1 MYFKKH
7 LLTLSSLL
15 LLTVAL
21 QTQVWAQVVT
31 FSPSFATS
39 EDSLRVV
46 LDATQGN
53 QGLENFDGRVYL
65 HTGLI
70 TSNSTTGSD
79 WKYVPFGWET
89 NDASVEATDLGDN
102 KWAFTYKPS
111 IREFF
116 GVTDPNEVIE
126 QVAIV
131 YKGVRNGAIVAEG
144 KDEGNADIFIELT
157 AGEAAAR
164 FVTPDSDYEF
174 MKSDGSLDLVG
185 IGTVVGGDLNLELFK
200 NDVSVATT
208 TDDTLRF
215 TYVPQA
221 GDTDI
226 EFDLVA
232 SNGANLADTA
242 SFFVTVRE
250 NDGAVVARPNGLE
263 DGITY
268 NSDTSVQ
275 LSLYAPGKDFIYV
288 IGDFNN
294 WTPSSEYLMKKDIQG
309 GDVWYWTEIDG
320 LTAGQQ
326 YGMQYLVDGEITI
339 ADPYSELVL
348 DEFNDQ
354 FISDDVFPNLKPY
367 PTGKTSHMVSVL
379 TPGEEE
385 YEWEVTDFDAP
396 DNDKLV
402 NYKLLLRDFIADHSY
417 STLIDTLD
425 YIANLGVNAIEFL
438 PVNEFDGNESWGYNP
453 AFHLALDKYYGTP
466 NEFKRFVDEAHK
478 RGIAVIL
485 DVVLNHSFGQNP
497 LVRLWNEGDFGNPT
511 AENPYFNTAAR
522 HPFNVGYDFNHES
535 SKTRYYSKR
544 VMEYWIEEYK
554 VDGYRFDLSKGF
566 TQTNNPND
574 VGAWGNYD
582 QSRVDIWLEY
592 YAHIKSVDPEA
603 YVILE
608 HFADNNE
615 EKVLADAGMLLWGN
629 SNSAYNE
636 ATMGYNDGGKSN
648 LNGVRSSS
656 RGFQFNHLVSY
667 MESHDEQW
675 LMFKNRSFGNSS
687 GDYNIRELGTA
698 LDRMELAGV
707 FFFPIPGP
715 RMIWQFGELGYG
727 YGDAGEQCL
736 NDSDD
741 CPASAPGRTAN
752 KPIRWDY
759 NEDPDRK
766 DLYNT
771 WASVIKLRNSSEAFT
786 RPDNATYALSGS
798 VKYYRYEHTDSDVVA
813 IGNFGVTSTTQQ
825 VDFTQG
831 GIWYDFF
838 NNSTIDVNGETNQH
852 EIALAPGEYRLFTT
866 KEFNMSVSAEEE
878 VVDNSP
884 NAFKLYQNY
893 PNPFNPSTNITFDV
907 AEAGFVSVEV
917 FNLLGQKVANLVQEP
932 KAAGSYTVRFDASGL
947 SSGIYIYR
955 LTSGNVVKTQKM
967 MLMK

>member
-1 MYFKKH
+1 MQNPKK
-7 LLTLSSLL
+7 LFTFTSLFIVL
-15 LLTVAL
+15 VAL

-39 EDSLRVV
+39 EDSMRVV

-53 QGLENFDGRVYL
+53 EGLVNFDGRVYL

-70 TSNSTTGSD
+70 TSKSTSGSD
-79 WKYVPFGWET
+79 WQYVPFGWET
-89 NDASVEATDLGDN
+89 NDASVEATNLGDN

-131 YKGVRNGAIVAEG
+131 YKGVRNGSIVAEG

-174 MKSDGSLDLVG
+174 LKSDESLELVG
-185 IGTVVGGDLNLELFK
+185 IGTVNAGDLSLELFK

-215 TYVPQA
+215 TYVPEA

-232 SNGANLADTA
+232 SNGAALSDTA
-242 SFFVTVRE
+242 SFFVTVRA
-250 NDGAVVARPNGLE
+250 NDGEVAARPEGLE

-275 LSLYAPGKDFIYV
+275 LSLYAPNKDFVYV
-288 IGDFNN
+288 IGDFND
-294 WTPSSEYLMKKDIQG
+294 WTPSSEYLMKKDVQS
-309 GDVWYWTEIDG
+309 GDVWFWTEIDG
-320 LTAGQQ
+320 LTAGEQ
-326 YGMQYLVDGEITI
+326 YGMQYLVDGEIRI

-367 PTGKTSHMVSVL
+367 PAGKTSQMVGLL
-379 TPGEEE
+379 TPGETE
-385 YEWEVTDFDAP
+385 YVWEVTDFDAP
-396 DNDKLV
+396 DNDELV
-402 NYKLLLRDFIADHSY
+402 IYELLLRDFIADHSY
-417 STLIDTLD
+417 ETLLDTLD
-425 YIANLGVNAIEFL
+425 YISNLGVNAIEFM
-438 PVNEFDGNESWGYNP
+438 PINEFDGNESWGYNP

-466 NEFKRFVDEAHK
+466 NAFKRFVDEAHK
-478 RGIAVIL
+478 RGIAIIL

-497 LVRLWNEGDFGNPT
+497 LVRLWNEGDFGTPT
-511 AENPYFNTAAR
+511 AENPYFNQVAK
-522 HPFNVGYDFNHES
+522 HDFNVGYDFNHES
-535 SKTRYYSKR
+535 SATRYYSKR
-544 VMEYWIEEYK
+544 VIEYWLEEYN
-554 VDGYRFDLSKGF
+554 VDGFRFDLSKGF
-566 TQTNNPND
+566 TQKNSLGN
-574 VGAWGNYD
+574 VGLWGQYD
-582 QSRVDIWLEY
+582 QSRVNIWLDY
-592 YAHIKSVDPEA
+592 YAHTKSINPEA

-608 HFADNNE
+608 HFADNSE
-615 EKVLADAGMLLWGN
+615 EKVLADAGMMLWGN
-629 SNSAYNE
+629 SNHEYNE
-636 ATMGYNDGGKSN
+636 ATMGYNSN
-648 LNGVRSSS
+648 LSGVLSSS
-656 RGFQFNHLVSY
+656 RGFQFGHLVSY

-675 LMFKNRSFGNSS
+675 LMFKNISFGNSS

-707 FFFPIPGP
+707 FFFPLPGP

-727 YGDAGEQCL
+727 YGDDGEQCL
-736 NDSDD
+736 RDSPD
-741 CPASAPGRTAN
+741 CPAAAPGRTAN

-766 DLYNT
+766 DVYNT
-771 WASVIKLRNSSEAFT
+771 WANLINLRRSSPAFT
-786 RPDNATYALSGS
+786 RPENADYSLNGS
-798 VKYYRYEHTDSDVVA
+798 FKYFRLEHSDTDVVA
-813 IGNFGVTSTTQQ
+813 IGNFGVTQTTRT
-825 VDFTQG
+825 VDFTEG
-831 GIWYDFF
+831 GVWYDFF
-838 NNSTIDVNGETNQH
+838 NTTTIDVNNDTKQAEFT
-852 EIALAPGEYRLFTT
+852 LAPGEYRLFTT
-866 KEFNMSVSAEEE
+866 KEFNKSVSSEIE
-878 VVDNSP
+878 VSDDAPTAYN
-884 NAFKLYQNY
+884 LYQNY

-907 AEAGFVSVEV
+907 AKSGFVSLEV
-917 FNLLGQKVANLVQEP
+917 FNMLGQKVADLVQEP
-932 KAAGSYTVRFDASGL
+932 KVAGSYTVSFDASGL
-947 SSGIYIYR
+947 SSGVYIYR
-955 LTSGNVVKTQKM
+955 LRSGNVVKTQKM
-967 MLMK
+967 MLLK